1 MNPEILMS
9 LYPNPVEDE
18 LNFVFTKKSLEA
30 FNQSRSN
37 QSSNI
42 EIKKTQQI
50 AGFFLFISI
59 FEDWLLLNW
68 LGVSIDLLVSFSW

>member
-1 MNPEILMS
+1 MS

-18 LNFVFTKKSLEA
+18 LNFIFTKKSLEA

-50 AGFFLFISI
+50 AGFFFVYFFMSLKEPMILFES
-59 FEDWLLLNW
+59 
-68 LGVSIDLLVSFSW
+68 S